1 MLYFPGTRIVQSIE
15 YPVASGATVTQEGA
29 PLAWSITGNGVQPSL
44 GTSADRFAGIS
55 LNQQYSPVTLPYV
68 ENDVVPSTGA
78 ATITLANTP
87 ASGTLY
93 IYNLT
98 NATVQTAGTPG
109 STDNTYSISGNVVTL
124 NTARAGNSLYI
135 GYSYSPTTQQVLGLQ
150 GMAPP
155 VPRLPLTWAAPVSS
169 SRVSSTPPATIPRS
183 TGAATV
189 RLRPPSTSAPASSL
203 LVGRVPPSTPSSS
216 PSPRCP
222 RPSWACGSA
231 LNQKQPN

>member
-150 GMAPP
+150 GMAPAGTP
-155 VPRLPLTWAAPVSS
+155 IATYLG
-169 SRVSSTPPATIPRS
+169 STGVIVEGVVYTTCYDTSVNWGGNGTAPATINL
-183 TGAATV
+183 GAGQFTV
-189 RLRPPSTSAPASSL
+189 GGSGPAINAFVQSVPS
-203 LVGRVPPSTPSSS
+203 VSS
-216 PSPRCP
+216 PFLGLWFR
-222 RPSWACGSA
+222 A
-231 LNQKQPN
+231 